1 MKNKYV
7 FLGEDISINLEIIA
21 KSHNFIKKKVRY
33 LLIGNYSSAV
43 KYLNKINYNIEIKK
57 VTNPLDFHLLDI
69 DKLNILDIYDTN
81 KSKSD
86 NLIKQLQFSDFLA
99 NLTGNDLI
107 TMPINKSIIK
117 KNIEFN
123 GITEFLGQINKTK
136 TLMLMT
142 GEKFSIIPITTHV
155 PLTEVTTNLKQKL
168 NNFYK
173 SFIEIKNSSNNLKKF
188 NKYIFLCINPHCSE
202 NDILGSEDKVFR
214 SFANKFKNINKKI
227 MSGDSAFN
235 EIGEKYLFF
244 SMYHDQALIPFK
256 ILNKK
261 SFNFTIGLKYR
272 RLSPSHGTAE
282 DIIFK
287 NKSNN
292 TSYLQCMLD

>member
-43 KYLNKINYNIEIKK
+43 KYLYKINYNIEIKK
-57 VTNPLDFHLLDI
+57 VTNPLNFHLLDI

-86 NLIKQLQFSDFLA
+86 NLIKQLQFSNLLA

-155 PLTEVTTNLKQKL
+155 PLTEVTNNLKQKL
-168 NNFYK
+168 DNFYK
-173 SFIEIKNSSNNLKKF
+173 TFIEIKNSSNYLKKF

-202 NDILGSEDKVFR
+202 NDILGNEDKLLR
-214 SFANKFKNINKKI
+214 SFVNKFKNTNKKI
-227 MSGDSAFN
+227 ISGDSAFN
-235 EIGEKYLFF
+235 EIDEKYLFF

-261 SFNFTIGLKYR
+261 SFNFTLGLKYR